1 MNLVDRHGQT
11 GTFHDKAWHHVC
23 GTWADNDGI
32 VRLFIDGTCKFS
44 GDMAIH
50 GMISGTGKLVLGQ
63 DQDILGGGFDYHQS
77 FVGELS
83 HLYLWNTDLGSSEIS
98 RLSIVCKEDPHPRYI
113 VEWFE
118 FMKGI

>member
-1 MNLVDRHGQT
+1 MVDRHGQT
-11 GTFHDKAWHHVC
+11 STFHDKAWHHVY

-50 GMISGTGKLVLGQ
+50 GMSSGTGKLVLGQ